1 MNALRSIAMAFLMF
15 SRIPMPRIEW
25 KKENIRYMLCA
36 LPLVGATIGL
46 ALALWVWICLRLKI
60 GQTLFA
66 AGIALIPLLLSGGI
80 HMDGFCDTA
89 DALSSHQPA
98 ERKREIL
105 KDSHAGAFAVISFG
119 MYMLG
124 YFALSSEL
132 ELCYDTALIMGLMH
146 MISRAV
152 GALMSTLT
160 VSAHEGLLS
169 AFTSAG
175 AKGAAWI
182 LLCIFA
188 LCAAGV
194 ILIAGIGGAAMVIA
208 AIMAFFAFR
217 RMAIKQFGGMSGDLA
232 GFSIQMS
239 ELIMLT
245 AYVFVSRAVN
255 I

>member
-1 MNALRSIAMAFLMF
+1 MNALRSIAMAFAMF
-15 SRIPMPRIEW
+15 SRIPMPRVEW
-25 KKENIRYMLCA
+25 KKENMRYMLCA
-36 LPLVGATIGL
+36 LPLVGAAIGL
-46 ALALWVWICLRLKI
+46 ALTLWVWVCLRLKI

-132 ELCYDTALIMGLMH
+132 ELCYNTALIMGLMH

-175 AKGAAWI
+175 AKGAVWI

-239 ELIMLT
+239 EIIMLT

>member
-1 MNALRSIAMAFLMF
+1 MNALRSIAMAFAMF

-25 KKENIRYMLCA
+25 KKENMRYMLCA
-36 LPLVGATIGL
+36 LPLVGAAIGL
-46 ALALWVWICLRLKI
+46 ALALWVWVCLRLKM
-60 GQTLFA
+60 GQTLF
-66 AGIALIPLLLSGGI
+66 
-80 HMDGFCDTA
+80 TA
-89 DALSSHQPA
+89 DALSSHQSA
-98 ERKREIL
+98 ERKKEIL

-124 YFALSSEL
+124 YFAFSSEL
-132 ELCYDTALIMGLMH
+132 ELCYNTALIMGLMH

-208 AIMAFFAFR
+208 AIMAFFALR

-245 AYVFVSRAVN
+245 AYVFVSKAVN

>member
-1 MNALRSIAMAFLMF
+1 MNALRSIAMAFAMF

-25 KKENIRYMLCA
+25 KKENMRYMLCA
-36 LPLVGATIGL
+36 LPLVGAAIGL
-46 ALALWVWICLRLKI
+46 ALTLWVWVCLRLKMR
-60 GQTLFA
+60 QTLFA

-132 ELCYDTALIMGLMH
+132 ELCYNTALIMGLMH

-182 LLCIFA
+182 FA

-208 AIMAFFAFR
+208 AVMAFFALR
-217 RMAIKQFGGMSGDLA
+217 RMAIKKFGGMSGDLA

-245 AYVFVSRAVN
+245 AYVFVSKAVN